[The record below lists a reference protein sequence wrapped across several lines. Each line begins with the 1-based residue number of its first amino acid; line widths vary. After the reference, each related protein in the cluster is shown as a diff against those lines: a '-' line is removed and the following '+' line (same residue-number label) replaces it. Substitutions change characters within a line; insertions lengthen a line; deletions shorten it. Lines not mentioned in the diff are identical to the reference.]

1 MKIAILLFF
10 VSINL
15 VFAQNDDYNFRN
27 AHQNMVSG
35 NYQTAIKFYDLY
47 LQQNTNSAI
56 GYQERGFCYMNL
68 AEYQKANDNFSRAI
82 IIMPMN
88 SDYYINRGYS
98 YMFLEL
104 PQNALDDF
112 TRSINLGASNIP
124 SAYIG
129 KANANLDMGNP
140 GLALTDI
147 NAAISLAPQDSRAL
161 VVRAEI
167 YALMNDTVRMFQ
179 DFYTI
184 SNKYPDAI
192 YADVKIYTLSLI
204 YDNANADILFIN
216 DLLAKD
222 SNNFFLNMKQGFD
235 FYILKKFSEARNCFQ
250 KALNYYNGSSLTVT
264 DAIKK
269 FITNCENFMIR

>member
-1 MKIAILLFF
+1 MRIAILLFF
-10 VSINL
+10 VSINF

-35 NYQTAIKFYDLY
+35 NYQAAIKYYDLY

-56 GYQERGFCYMNL
+56 GYQERGICYMNL
-68 AEYQKANDNFSRAI
+68 ADYQKANDNFSRAI

-112 TRSINLGASNIP
+112 TRAINLGATNNP

-167 YALMNDTVRMFQ
+167 YALMNDTARMFQ

-204 YDNANADILFIN
+204 YDNANADILYIN
-216 DLLAKD
+216 DLLTKEP
-222 SNNFFLNMKQGFD
+222 NNFFLYMKQGFD
-235 FYILKKFSEARNCFQ
+235 YYILKKFSDAKTCFQ
-250 KALNYYNGSSLTVT
+250 LALDNYSSKSPIASDVL
-264 DAIKK
+264 KK
-269 FITNCENFMIR
+269 FISNCNNYMNK